1 MRIAIFTETYL
12 PQINGVVTHI
22 KILKEGLEALGHTV
36 LIVTADSK
44 AHTHYLKDNV
54 LHCPAHNLKRI
65 YNLDLASPV
74 SRTRLKYLREFRPD
88 IIHVHNEFSIGLSG
102 MAIAKILK
110 VPLVYTLHTMYDDYI
125 YYIAPK
131 PLIPLTKKLSHRYF
145 RMFPQNA
152 AVVTG
157 PSKKCQEY
165 TYEIG
170 SDKKVEVIPN
180 PVELDAFAPQTSTP
194 QQRAQIREQYHI
206 PQDATVACFVGRL
219 GREKSVDVL
228 LRFWAQEMK
237 PQDNM
242 RLLIIG
248 DGPEKEPLEQ
258 LAQQLGITDT
268 VVFTGKVL
276 HPDLPPYVHTCDIYV
291 TASLSDTN
299 SISMLE
305 GMAGGLPVLQLYDEL
320 NADQVTDGV
329 NGYMFRDAAEMG
341 QRLRQIRD
349 MEPEELQKLKTSVIQ
364 SVKNSGAPDP
374 CQLHPDHLLQHL
386 SKTATQKAAAVP
398 PAFLPHCTCPSQVSF
413 LYQSKQKDASD
424 FGRSVF
430 LLSSSFSV
438 ILLKK
443 PSFLSPV
450 FTITT

>member
-268 VVFTGKVL
+268 VIFTGKVL
-276 HPDLPPYVHTCDIYV
+276 HPDLPPYIHTCDIYV

-364 SVKNSGAPDP
+364 SVKNSGAQTLANYIQTIYYNIYQKQPP
-374 CQLHPDHLLQHL
+374 KTPPLFHLPSSL
-386 SKTATQKAAAVP
+386 TALARRK
-398 PAFLPHCTCPSQVSF
+398 
-413 LYQSKQKDASD
+413 
-424 FGRSVF
+424 
-430 LLSSSFSV
+430 
-438 ILLKK
+438 
-443 PSFLSPV
+443 
-450 FTITT
+450 

>member
-180 PVELDAFAPQTSTP
+180 PVELDAFAPQASTP

-258 LAQQLGITDT
+258 LAQQQGI
-268 VVFTGKVL
+268 
-276 HPDLPPYVHTCDIYV
+276 DL
-291 TASLSDTN
+291 
-299 SISMLE
+299 E
-305 GMAGGLPVLQLYDEL
+305 Q
-320 NADQVTDGV
+320 
-329 NGYMFRDAAEMG
+329 
-341 QRLRQIRD
+341 
-349 MEPEELQKLKTSVIQ
+349 TSVEQ
-364 SVKNSGAPDP
+364 MEQLWKQAKN
-374 CQLHPDHLLQHL
+374 Q
-386 SKTATQKAAAVP
+386 
-398 PAFLPHCTCPSQVSF
+398 
-413 LYQSKQKDASD
+413 
-424 FGRSVF
+424 
-430 LLSSSFSV
+430 
-438 ILLKK
+438 
-443 PSFLSPV
+443 
-450 FTITT
+450 

>member
-268 VVFTGKVL
+268 VIFTGKVP
-276 HPDLPPYVHTCDIYV
+276 HPDLPPYIHTCDIYV

-364 SVKNSGAPDP
+364 SVKNSGA
-374 CQLHPDHLLQHL
+374 QTLANYIQ
-386 SKTATQKAAAVP
+386 TIYYNIYQKQP
-398 PAFLPHCTCPSQVSF
+398 P
-413 LYQSKQKDASD
+413 
-424 FGRSVF
+424 
-430 LLSSSFSV
+430 
-438 ILLKK
+438 KK
-443 PSFLSPV
+443 PPLFHLPSSL
-450 FTITT
+450 TALARRK

>member
-268 VVFTGKVL
+268 VIFTGKVL
-276 HPDLPPYVHTCDIYV
+276 HPDLPPYIHTCDIYV

-341 QRLRQIRD
+341 QRLRQIRN

-364 SVKNSGAPDP
+364 SVKNSGA
-374 CQLHPDHLLQHL
+374 QTLANYIQ
-386 SKTATQKAAAVP
+386 TIYYNIYQKQP
-398 PAFLPHCTCPSQVSF
+398 P
-413 LYQSKQKDASD
+413 
-424 FGRSVF
+424 
-430 LLSSSFSV
+430 
-438 ILLKK
+438 KK
-443 PSFLSPV
+443 PPLFHLPSSL
-450 FTITT
+450 TALARRK

>member
-194 QQRAQIREQYHI
+194 QQRAQIREQDHI
-206 PQDATVACFVGRL
+206 PQDATVACFGGRL

-268 VVFTGKVL
+268 VVFTGKVM
-276 HPDLPPYVHTCDIYV
+276 HPDLPPYIHTCDIYV

-364 SVKNSGAPDP
+364 SVKNSGA
-374 CQLHPDHLLQHL
+374 QTLANYIQ
-386 SKTATQKAAAVP
+386 TIYYNIYQKQP
-398 PAFLPHCTCPSQVSF
+398 P
-413 LYQSKQKDASD
+413 
-424 FGRSVF
+424 
-430 LLSSSFSV
+430 
-438 ILLKK
+438 KK
-443 PSFLSPV
+443 PPLFHLPSSL
-450 FTITT
+450 TALARHK

>member
-258 LAQQLGITDT
+258 LA
-268 VVFTGKVL
+268 
-276 HPDLPPYVHTCDIYV
+276 PYVHTCDIYV

-364 SVKNSGAPDP
+364 SVKNSGA
-374 CQLHPDHLLQHL
+374 QTLANYIQ
-386 SKTATQKAAAVP
+386 TIYYNIYQKQP
-398 PAFLPHCTCPSQVSF
+398 P
-413 LYQSKQKDASD
+413 
-424 FGRSVF
+424 
-430 LLSSSFSV
+430 
-438 ILLKK
+438 KK
-443 PSFLSPV
+443 PPLFHLPSSL
-450 FTITT
+450 TALARRK

>member
-1 MRIAIFTETYL
+1 M
-12 PQINGVVTHI
+12 
-22 KILKEGLEALGHTV
+22 
-36 LIVTADSK
+36 
-44 AHTHYLKDNV
+44 
-54 LHCPAHNLKRI
+54 
-65 YNLDLASPV
+65 
-74 SRTRLKYLREFRPD
+74 
-88 IIHVHNEFSIGLSG
+88 
-102 MAIAKILK
+102 
-110 VPLVYTLHTMYDDYI
+110 
-125 YYIAPK
+125 
-131 PLIPLTKKLSHRYF
+131 
-145 RMFPQNA
+145 
-152 AVVTG
+152 
-157 PSKKCQEY
+157 
-165 TYEIG
+165 
-170 SDKKVEVIPN
+170 
-180 PVELDAFAPQTSTP
+180 
-194 QQRAQIREQYHI
+194 
-206 PQDATVACFVGRL
+206 
-219 GREKSVDVL
+219 L

-268 VVFTGKVL
+268 VIFTGKVL
-276 HPDLPPYVHTCDIYV
+276 HPDLPPYIHTCDIYV

-364 SVKNSGAPDP
+364 SVKNPAHRPLPTTSRPSTTTSIKNS
-374 CQLHPDHLLQHL
+374 HPKSRRCSTYL
-386 SKTATQKAAAVP
+386 P
-398 PAFLPHCTCPSQVSF
+398 PHCTCPSQVSF

-430 LLSSSFSV
+430 FAFLIVFGDSS
-438 ILLKK
+438 
-443 PSFLSPV
+443 
-450 FTITT
+450 

>member
-1 MRIAIFTETYL
+1 
-12 PQINGVVTHI
+12 
-22 KILKEGLEALGHTV
+22 
-36 LIVTADSK
+36 
-44 AHTHYLKDNV
+44 
-54 LHCPAHNLKRI
+54 
-65 YNLDLASPV
+65 
-74 SRTRLKYLREFRPD
+74 
-88 IIHVHNEFSIGLSG
+88 
-102 MAIAKILK
+102 
-110 VPLVYTLHTMYDDYI
+110 MYDDYI

-364 SVKNSGAPDP
+364 SVKNSGA
-374 CQLHPDHLLQHL
+374 QTLANYIQ
-386 SKTATQKAAAVP
+386 TIYYNIYQKQP
-398 PAFLPHCTCPSQVSF
+398 P
-413 LYQSKQKDASD
+413 
-424 FGRSVF
+424 
-430 LLSSSFSV
+430 
-438 ILLKK
+438 KK
-443 PSFLSPV
+443 PPLFHLPSSL
-450 FTITT
+450 TALARRK

>member
-131 PLIPLTKKLSHRYF
+131 ALVPLTTKLSHRYF

-268 VVFTGKVL
+268 VIFTGKVL
-276 HPDLPPYVHTCDIYV
+276 HPDLPPYIHTCDIYV

-364 SVKNSGAPDP
+364 SVKNSGA
-374 CQLHPDHLLQHL
+374 QTLANYIQ
-386 SKTATQKAAAVP
+386 TIYYNIYQKQP
-398 PAFLPHCTCPSQVSF
+398 P
-413 LYQSKQKDASD
+413 
-424 FGRSVF
+424 
-430 LLSSSFSV
+430 
-438 ILLKK
+438 KK
-443 PSFLSPV
+443 PPLFHLPSSL
-450 FTITT
+450 TALARRK

>member
-364 SVKNSGAPDP
+364 SVKNSG
-374 CQLHPDHLLQHL
+374 
-386 SKTATQKAAAVP
+386 TQTLANYIQTIYYNIYQKQP
-398 PAFLPHCTCPSQVSF
+398 P
-413 LYQSKQKDASD
+413 
-424 FGRSVF
+424 
-430 LLSSSFSV
+430 
-438 ILLKK
+438 KK
-443 PSFLSPV
+443 PPLFHLPSSL
-450 FTITT
+450 TALARRK

>member
-102 MAIAKILK
+102 MAIAKILN

-268 VVFTGKVL
+268 VIFTGKVL
-276 HPDLPPYVHTCDIYV
+276 HPDLPPYIHTCDIYV

-364 SVKNSGAPDP
+364 SVKNSGA
-374 CQLHPDHLLQHL
+374 QTLANYIQ
-386 SKTATQKAAAVP
+386 TIYYNIYQKQP
-398 PAFLPHCTCPSQVSF
+398 P
-413 LYQSKQKDASD
+413 
-424 FGRSVF
+424 
-430 LLSSSFSV
+430 
-438 ILLKK
+438 KK
-443 PSFLSPV
+443 PPLFHLPSSL
-450 FTITT
+450 TALARRK

>member
-1 MRIAIFTETYL
+1 M
-12 PQINGVVTHI
+12 
-22 KILKEGLEALGHTV
+22 

-248 DGPEKEPLEQ
+248 DGPEKEPLQQ

-268 VVFTGKVL
+268 VIFTGKVL
-276 HPDLPPYVHTCDIYV
+276 HPDLPPYIHTCDIYV

-349 MEPEELQKLKTSVIQ
+349 MEPEELQKQKTSDIQ
-364 SVKNSGAPDP
+364 SV
-374 CQLHPDHLLQHL
+374 
-386 SKTATQKAAAVP
+386 
-398 PAFLPHCTCPSQVSF
+398 
-413 LYQSKQKDASD
+413 
-424 FGRSVF
+424 
-430 LLSSSFSV
+430 
-438 ILLKK
+438 
-443 PSFLSPV
+443 
-450 FTITT
+450 

>member
-268 VVFTGKVL
+268 VIFTGKVL

-364 SVKNSGAPDP
+364 SVKNSGA
-374 CQLHPDHLLQHL
+374 QTLANYIQ
-386 SKTATQKAAAVP
+386 TIYYNIYQKQP
-398 PAFLPHCTCPSQVSF
+398 P
-413 LYQSKQKDASD
+413 
-424 FGRSVF
+424 
-430 LLSSSFSV
+430 
-438 ILLKK
+438 KK
-443 PSFLSPV
+443 PPLFHLPSSL
-450 FTITT
+450 TALARRK

>member
-152 AVVTG
+152 NVVTG

-194 QQRAQIREQYHI
+194 QQRAQIRQQYHI

-268 VVFTGKVL
+268 VIFTGKVL
-276 HPDLPPYVHTCDIYV
+276 HPDLPPYIHTCDIYV

-364 SVKNSGAPDP
+364 SVKNSGA
-374 CQLHPDHLLQHL
+374 QTLANYIQ
-386 SKTATQKAAAVP
+386 TIYYNIYQTRP
-398 PAFLPHCTCPSQVSF
+398 P
-413 LYQSKQKDASD
+413 
-424 FGRSVF
+424 
-430 LLSSSFSV
+430 
-438 ILLKK
+438 KK
-443 PSFLSPV
+443 PPLFHLPSSL
-450 FTITT
+450 TALARRK

>member
-194 QQRAQIREQYHI
+194 QQRAQIRKQYHI

-248 DGPEKEPLEQ
+248 DGPEKEPLQQ

-268 VVFTGKVL
+268 VIFTGKVL
-276 HPDLPPYVHTCDIYV
+276 HPDLPPYIHTCDIYV

-299 SISMLE
+299 SISMRE

-364 SVKNSGAPDP
+364 SVKNSGA
-374 CQLHPDHLLQHL
+374 QTLANYIQ
-386 SKTATQKAAAVP
+386 TIYYNIYQKQP
-398 PAFLPHCTCPSQVSF
+398 P
-413 LYQSKQKDASD
+413 
-424 FGRSVF
+424 
-430 LLSSSFSV
+430 
-438 ILLKK
+438 KK
-443 PSFLSPV
+443 PPLFHLPSSL
-450 FTITT
+450 TALARRK

>member
-364 SVKNSGAPDP
+364 SVKNSGA
-374 CQLHPDHLLQHL
+374 QTLANYIQ
-386 SKTATQKAAAVP
+386 TIYYNIYQKQP
-398 PAFLPHCTCPSQVSF
+398 P
-413 LYQSKQKDASD
+413 
-424 FGRSVF
+424 
-430 LLSSSFSV
+430 
-438 ILLKK
+438 KK
-443 PSFLSPV
+443 PPLFHLPSSLSALARRK
-450 FTITT
+450 

>member
-268 VVFTGKVL
+268 AVFTGKVL
-276 HPDLPPYVHTCDIYV
+276 HPDLPPYIHTCDIYV

-364 SVKNSGAPDP
+364 SVKNSGA
-374 CQLHPDHLLQHL
+374 QTLANYIQ
-386 SKTATQKAAAVP
+386 TIYYNIYQKQP
-398 PAFLPHCTCPSQVSF
+398 P
-413 LYQSKQKDASD
+413 
-424 FGRSVF
+424 
-430 LLSSSFSV
+430 
-438 ILLKK
+438 KK
-443 PSFLSPV
+443 PPLFHLPSSL
-450 FTITT
+450 TALARRK

>member
-276 HPDLPPYVHTCDIYV
+276 HRDLPPYVHTCDIYV

-364 SVKNSGAPDP
+364 SVKNSGA
-374 CQLHPDHLLQHL
+374 QTLANYIQ
-386 SKTATQKAAAVP
+386 TIYYNIYQKQP
-398 PAFLPHCTCPSQVSF
+398 P
-413 LYQSKQKDASD
+413 
-424 FGRSVF
+424 
-430 LLSSSFSV
+430 
-438 ILLKK
+438 KK
-443 PSFLSPV
+443 PPLFHLPSSL
-450 FTITT
+450 TALARRK

>member
-102 MAIAKILK
+102 MAIAKILN

-364 SVKNSGAPDP
+364 SVKNSGA
-374 CQLHPDHLLQHL
+374 QTLANYIQ
-386 SKTATQKAAAVP
+386 TIYYNIYQKQP
-398 PAFLPHCTCPSQVSF
+398 P
-413 LYQSKQKDASD
+413 
-424 FGRSVF
+424 
-430 LLSSSFSV
+430 
-438 ILLKK
+438 KK
-443 PSFLSPV
+443 PPLFHLPSSL
-450 FTITT
+450 TALARRK

>member
-65 YNLDLASPV
+65 YSLDLASPV

-248 DGPEKEPLEQ
+248 DGPEKEPLQQ

-268 VVFTGKVL
+268 VIFTGKVL
-276 HPDLPPYVHTCDIYV
+276 HPDLPPYIHTCDIYV

-364 SVKNSGAPDP
+364 SVKNSGA
-374 CQLHPDHLLQHL
+374 QTLANYIQ
-386 SKTATQKAAAVP
+386 TIYYNIYQKQP
-398 PAFLPHCTCPSQVSF
+398 P
-413 LYQSKQKDASD
+413 
-424 FGRSVF
+424 
-430 LLSSSFSV
+430 
-438 ILLKK
+438 KK
-443 PSFLSPV
+443 PPLFHLPSSL
-450 FTITT
+450 TALARRK

>member
-165 TYEIG
+165 TYEIDN
-170 SDKKVEVIPN
+170 DKKVEVIPN

-268 VVFTGKVL
+268 VIFTGKVL
-276 HPDLPPYVHTCDIYV
+276 HPDLPPYIHTCDIYV

-364 SVKNSGAPDP
+364 SVKNSGA
-374 CQLHPDHLLQHL
+374 QTLANYIQ
-386 SKTATQKAAAVP
+386 TIYYNIYQKQP
-398 PAFLPHCTCPSQVSF
+398 P
-413 LYQSKQKDASD
+413 
-424 FGRSVF
+424 
-430 LLSSSFSV
+430 
-438 ILLKK
+438 KK
-443 PSFLSPV
+443 PPLFHLPSSL
-450 FTITT
+450 TALARRK

>member
-320 NADQVTDGV
+320 NADQVTDGD

-364 SVKNSGAPDP
+364 SVKNSGA
-374 CQLHPDHLLQHL
+374 QTLANYIQ
-386 SKTATQKAAAVP
+386 TIYYNIYQKQP
-398 PAFLPHCTCPSQVSF
+398 P
-413 LYQSKQKDASD
+413 
-424 FGRSVF
+424 
-430 LLSSSFSV
+430 
-438 ILLKK
+438 KK
-443 PSFLSPV
+443 PPLFHLPSSL
-450 FTITT
+450 TALARRK

>member
-12 PQINGVVTHI
+12 PQINGVDTHI

-268 VVFTGKVL
+268 VIFTGKVL
-276 HPDLPPYVHTCDIYV
+276 HPDLPPYIHTCDIYV

-364 SVKNSGAPDP
+364 SVKNSGA
-374 CQLHPDHLLQHL
+374 QTLANYIQ
-386 SKTATQKAAAVP
+386 TIYYNIYQKQP
-398 PAFLPHCTCPSQVSF
+398 P
-413 LYQSKQKDASD
+413 
-424 FGRSVF
+424 
-430 LLSSSFSV
+430 
-438 ILLKK
+438 KK
-443 PSFLSPV
+443 PPLFHLPSSL
-450 FTITT
+450 TALARRK

>member
-1 MRIAIFTETYL
+1 
-12 PQINGVVTHI
+12 
-22 KILKEGLEALGHTV
+22 
-36 LIVTADSK
+36 
-44 AHTHYLKDNV
+44 
-54 LHCPAHNLKRI
+54 
-65 YNLDLASPV
+65 
-74 SRTRLKYLREFRPD
+74 
-88 IIHVHNEFSIGLSG
+88 
-102 MAIAKILK
+102 
-110 VPLVYTLHTMYDDYI
+110 
-125 YYIAPK
+125 
-131 PLIPLTKKLSHRYF
+131 
-145 RMFPQNA
+145 
-152 AVVTG
+152 
-157 PSKKCQEY
+157 
-165 TYEIG
+165 
-170 SDKKVEVIPN
+170 
-180 PVELDAFAPQTSTP
+180 
-194 QQRAQIREQYHI
+194 
-206 PQDATVACFVGRL
+206 
-219 GREKSVDVL
+219 
-228 LRFWAQEMK
+228 MK

-349 MEPEELQKLKTSVIQ
+349 MEPEELQKLKNLGHPVGQ
-364 SVKNSGAPDP
+364 NSLRRTDP

>member
-364 SVKNSGAPDP
+364 SVTRPSTTTSIKNSHPKSRRCSTCLP
-374 CQLHPDHLLQHL
+374 PSLHLPVASKFSL
-386 SKTATQKAAAVP
+386 SKQTKGRFRFWSERLF
-398 PAFLPHCTCPSQVSF
+398 AFLIVF
-413 LYQSKQKDASD
+413 SD
-424 FGRSVF
+424 
-430 LLSSSFSV
+430 SS
-438 ILLKK
+438 
-443 PSFLSPV
+443 
-450 FTITT
+450 

>member
-194 QQRAQIREQYHI
+194 QQRTQIREQYHI

-364 SVKNSGAPDP
+364 SVKNSGA
-374 CQLHPDHLLQHL
+374 QTLANYIQ
-386 SKTATQKAAAVP
+386 TIYYNIYQKQP
-398 PAFLPHCTCPSQVSF
+398 P
-413 LYQSKQKDASD
+413 
-424 FGRSVF
+424 
-430 LLSSSFSV
+430 
-438 ILLKK
+438 KK
-443 PSFLSPV
+443 PPLFHLPSSL
-450 FTITT
+450 TALARRK

>member
-276 HPDLPPYVHTCDIYV
+276 HPDLPQYVHTCDIYV

-364 SVKNSGAPDP
+364 SVKNSGA
-374 CQLHPDHLLQHL
+374 QTLANYIQ
-386 SKTATQKAAAVP
+386 TIYYNIYQKQP
-398 PAFLPHCTCPSQVSF
+398 P
-413 LYQSKQKDASD
+413 
-424 FGRSVF
+424 
-430 LLSSSFSV
+430 
-438 ILLKK
+438 KK
-443 PSFLSPV
+443 PPLFHLPSSL
-450 FTITT
+450 TALARRK

>member
-170 SDKKVEVIPN
+170 IPN

-268 VVFTGKVL
+268 VIFTGKVL
-276 HPDLPPYVHTCDIYV
+276 HPDLPPYIHTCDIYV

-364 SVKNSGAPDP
+364 SVKNSGA
-374 CQLHPDHLLQHL
+374 QTLANYIQ
-386 SKTATQKAAAVP
+386 TIYYNIYQKQP
-398 PAFLPHCTCPSQVSF
+398 P
-413 LYQSKQKDASD
+413 
-424 FGRSVF
+424 
-430 LLSSSFSV
+430 
-438 ILLKK
+438 KK
-443 PSFLSPV
+443 PPLFHLPSSL
-450 FTITT
+450 TALARRK

>member
-364 SVKNSGAPDP
+364 SVKNSGA
-374 CQLHPDHLLQHL
+374 QTLANYIQ
-386 SKTATQKAAAVP
+386 TIYYNIYQKQP
-398 PAFLPHCTCPSQVSF
+398 P
-413 LYQSKQKDASD
+413 
-424 FGRSVF
+424 
-430 LLSSSFSV
+430 
-438 ILLKK
+438 KK
-443 PSFLSPV
+443 PPLFHLPYSL
-450 FTITT
+450 TALARRK

>member
-157 PSKKCQEY
+157 HSKKCQEY

-268 VVFTGKVL
+268 VIFTGKVL
-276 HPDLPPYVHTCDIYV
+276 HPDLPPYIHTCDIYV

-364 SVKNSGAPDP
+364 SVKNSGA
-374 CQLHPDHLLQHL
+374 QTLANYIQ
-386 SKTATQKAAAVP
+386 TIYYNIYQKQP
-398 PAFLPHCTCPSQVSF
+398 P
-413 LYQSKQKDASD
+413 
-424 FGRSVF
+424 
-430 LLSSSFSV
+430 
-438 ILLKK
+438 KK
-443 PSFLSPV
+443 PPLFHLPSSL
-450 FTITT
+450 TALARRK

>member
-125 YYIAPK
+125 YYVAPK

-194 QQRAQIREQYHI
+194 QQRAQIRKQYHI

-268 VVFTGKVL
+268 VIFTGKVL
-276 HPDLPPYVHTCDIYV
+276 HPDLPPYIHTCDIYV

-364 SVKNSGAPDP
+364 SVKNSGA
-374 CQLHPDHLLQHL
+374 QTLANYIQ
-386 SKTATQKAAAVP
+386 TIYYNIYQKQP
-398 PAFLPHCTCPSQVSF
+398 P
-413 LYQSKQKDASD
+413 
-424 FGRSVF
+424 
-430 LLSSSFSV
+430 
-438 ILLKK
+438 KK
-443 PSFLSPV
+443 PPLFHLPSSL
-450 FTITT
+450 TALARRK

>member
-102 MAIAKILK
+102 MAIAKILN

-364 SVKNSGAPDP
+364 SVKNSGAQTLANYIQTIYYNIYQKQPP
-374 CQLHPDHLLQHL
+374 RKPPLFHLPSSL
-386 SKTATQKAAAVP
+386 TALARRK
-398 PAFLPHCTCPSQVSF
+398 
-413 LYQSKQKDASD
+413 
-424 FGRSVF
+424 
-430 LLSSSFSV
+430 
-438 ILLKK
+438 
-443 PSFLSPV
+443 
-450 FTITT
+450 